1 MSFSFF
7 PSATKSRAQRAY
19 PSDTNNYRAAPA
31 PTITQSYPGIPV
43 GTWYTEH
50 VSSWTSADDGY
61 ATTPINIGWD
71 WYFNGGAYSTCYVS
85 TNGHINFGTPNS
97 TTPFD
102 FNSAASRIQGTT
114 NGITAHWGDLW
125 FQAGLTN
132 TTRYQVGSFSNS
144 RAATNNPHKV
154 WHTSYIINQ
163 QGTYH
168 KVFRII
174 VYSGKWGSPS
184 LLNSTETGW
193 RISLYKANQQEW
205 IEVSL
210 LDDTV
215 LNANS
220 ATSSAGC
227 GPYNNSGGLACA
239 GSKNDPNYNV
249 FYSPDAG
256 TTWYNKGR
264 GTVQITGPAYYAYAG
279 TNTTITSAATKLMTS
294 PNEYGDV
301 NNATYNGDP
310 LATATYAAKFNLAS
324 AIALMRYAAGQ
335 ESRDAGELA
344 LWIIANR
351 PGPYGYVFGDL
362 TRSGAI
368 NDADASVIL
377 KVVTGN
383 SLTTTEQES
392 YNAFLNECLFNTET
406 TLGNYAVENAGTT
419 LSAAIAQYGLIDSAP
434 RRSIG
439 SMSTAVFRGSSSG
452 VGLDAGPVAGG
463 GSGPGTAPTS
473 APISIGSYSGVGS
486 TRGISYN
493 STTYFGS
500 SAYLF
505 DTLWSFSGLTQSDS
519 ATTTLI
525 VNKYSQ
531 STPVTYWNVTGSG
544 SQEMSGALNFTVY
557 WEGVNVNVPG
567 TVRTNVGSYN
577 ETDRSYYLNYLS
589 YTIGNVTYQRGAS
602 QSRNVDKYGTINQFF
617 EVIYNHVINT
627 F

>member
-7 PSATKSRAQRAY
+7 PAATKSLAQRAF

-61 ATTPINIGWD
+61 AINPINIGWD
-71 WYFNGGAYSTCYVS
+71 WYFNGGAFSTCYVS
-85 TNGHINFGTPNS
+85 TNGHINFGTPNT

-102 FNSAASRIQGTT
+102 FNNAASRIQGTT
-114 NGITAHWGDLW
+114 NGITAHYGDLW
-125 FQAGLTN
+125 FDASLTN
-132 TTRYQVGSFSNS
+132 TTRYQVGPFSNS

-174 VYSGKWGSPS
+174 VYSGKFGAPGD
-184 LLNSTETGW
+184 LLSRTETGW
-193 RISLYKANQQEW
+193 RISLYKANQQQW

-210 LDDTV
+210 LDDKA

-220 ATSSAGC
+220 SQSAAGC

-256 TTWYNKGR
+256 NTWYNKGR
-264 GTVQITGPAYYAYAG
+264 GVVQLTGPAYYAYTG
-279 TNTTITSAATKLMTS
+279 SSTTLTSAATKLMTI

-310 LATATYAAKFNLAS
+310 LATAQTAAVKFNLS
-324 AIALMRYAAGQ
+324 AGVTLLRLAAALP
-335 ESRDAGELA
+335 SRSAGELA
-344 LWIIANR
+344 FYIIAQK
-351 PGPYGYVFGDL
+351 PGPYGYMLGDL

-368 NDADASVIL
+368 TDADATVIL
-377 KVVTGN
+377 KEVVGN
-383 SLTTTEQES
+383 PLTISEQES
-392 YNAFLNECLFNTET
+392 LIALKNECLFNEQD
-406 TLGNYAVENAGTT
+406 TLGNFAVSGAGTN
-419 LSAAIAQYGLIDSAP
+419 LSAAIAQYGLLDKAP
-434 RRSIG
+434 ARSVG
-439 SMSTAVFRGSSSG
+439 SMSTAVFPGSSSG

-486 TRGISYN
+486 TFGMSYN
-493 STTYFGS
+493 STSYFGS

-505 DTLWSFSGLTQSDS
+505 DTLWSFSGLTQADS
-519 ATTTLI
+519 STTTLI
-525 VNKYSQ
+525 TTKYSQ
-531 STPVTYWNVTGSG
+531 TAPVSYWYVQILSG
-544 SQEMSGALNFTVY
+544 QTEALSSFTIFWSG
-557 WEGVNVNVPG
+557 
-567 TVRTNVGSYN
+567 TNVGAPVGNISGSYPN
-577 ETDRSYYLNYLS
+577 QYYSNYQS
-589 YTIGNVTYQRGAS
+589 YTSGPITYQKGVLQES
-602 QSRNVDKYGTINQFF
+602 TSDKFGVETKYYS
-617 EVIYNHVINT
+617 VIYNYVINT